1 MKGLLKHNGKEW
13 VVTYTDFIDKVIPLY
28 RTDVEKIDIMFQP
41 TFTQEVDFEI
51 VDEFSHEYLFYNVG
65 WGEGPP
71 CAKLTTNVLK

>member
-28 RTDVEKIDIMFQP
+28 RTDVEK
-41 TFTQEVDFEI
+41 EVDFEI